1 MYRLLGRIRRVAD
14 VLHFYCCLDRSK
26 SSAFGVA
33 LEVEGEATDGK
44 HCGGGQ
50 DCDDDDDDL
59 ELNKGEAVGLVLL
72 GASQRSV
79 SSAQVLS
86 YRRPGTV
93 IERSNVKT
101 F

>member
-14 VLHFYCCLDRSK
+14 VLHFYCRLDRSK
-26 SSAFGVA
+26 SSAFGVV

-44 HCGGGQ
+44 HCGRGQ
-50 DCDDDDDDL
+50 DDDDDDL
-59 ELNKGEAVGLVLL
+59 ELNKGEAVVLVLL

-86 YRRPGTV
+86 YR
-93 IERSNVKT
+93 
-101 F
+101 